1 MPKYKFTEEKVTTI
15 TLEDCEC
22 EQVSPDPCDECDKKA
37 WEAFNK
43 GDGSVQ
49 NFPVEWEVA

>member
-22 EQVSPDPCDECDKKA
+22 EQVSPDPCDDCDKAA